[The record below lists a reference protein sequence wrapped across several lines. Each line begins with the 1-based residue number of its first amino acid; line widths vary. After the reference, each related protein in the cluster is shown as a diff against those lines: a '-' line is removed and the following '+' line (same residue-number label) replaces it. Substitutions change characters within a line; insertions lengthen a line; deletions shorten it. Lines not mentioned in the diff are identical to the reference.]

1 MKDYVTDTHSL
12 FWYVSRSSK
21 LGRKAISV
29 FEDAEAGDALIHIP
43 AIVVAEL
50 FYLNVKLHNQID
62 FAAKFHELEK
72 APQFVLT
79 PFEAEDVLDFD
90 RDSAVTEMHDRM
102 IVGLARRL
110 VCPLLTVDKN
120 ITTSRAVEIVW

>member
-12 FWYVSRSSK
+12 FWYLSRYPK
-21 LGRKAISV
+21 LGRNASLA
-29 FEDAEAGDALIHIP
+29 FEEAEAGEALIHIP
-43 AIVVAEL
+43 AIVFAEL
-50 FYLNVKLHNQID
+50 FYLNVKLKNQID
-62 FAAKFHELEK
+62 FATKFDELEK

-110 VCPLLTVDKN
+110 GVPLLTADRNV
-120 ITTSRAVEIVW
+120 TASGLVEVVW

>member
-12 FWYVSRSSK
+12 FWYVSRSSN

-29 FEDAEAGDALIHIP
+29 FENAENREAMIHIP
-43 AIVVAEL
+43 AIVFAEL
-50 FYLNVKLHNQID
+50 FYLNVKLRNQID
-62 FAAKFHELEK
+62 FAAKFHELEE

-79 PFEAEDVLDFD
+79 PFEAEDVLDFT
-90 RDSAVTEMHDRM
+90 RDSGVTEMHDRI

-110 VCPLLTVDKN
+110 NVPLLTVDKN
-120 ITTSRAVEIVW
+120 IIASGAVETLW